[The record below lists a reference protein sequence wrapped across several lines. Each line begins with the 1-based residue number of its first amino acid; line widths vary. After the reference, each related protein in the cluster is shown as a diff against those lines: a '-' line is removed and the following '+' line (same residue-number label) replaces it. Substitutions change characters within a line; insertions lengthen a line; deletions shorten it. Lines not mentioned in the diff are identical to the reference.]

1 VSQLPN
7 FLQVRAVVLVNF
19 PAQIPPGREQE
30 NTRPAVVVAS
40 PNVTG
45 ITRFS
50 LVIVVPLTTQQGDWA
65 TRNSTLCLAIY
76 HQYQTIGIEPYIP
89 GKWPIFNIIPLF
101 FKDFCLHVVIL
112 FTRRY
117 PIEFEKQRHPVW
129 RFAGCS

>member
-1 VSQLPN
+1 MSQLPN

-30 NTRPAVVVAS
+30 NTRPAVIVAL

-65 TRNSTLCLAIY
+65 TRNSTLYPQLQTGMGNIRYDSTVLLDQIRAVDIKRVLGY
-76 HQYQTIGIEPYIP
+76 RGDLTAEEYQ
-89 GKWPIFNIIPLF
+89 PIANGLKAMFGF
-101 FKDFCLHVVIL
+101 
-112 FTRRY
+112 
-117 PIEFEKQRHPVW
+117 
-129 RFAGCS
+129 

>member
-19 PAQIPPGREQE
+19 PTQLPPGREQE
-30 NTRPAVVVAS
+30 NTRPAVIVAL

-65 TRNSTLCLAIY
+65 ARNSTLYPQLQAGMGNLRYDSTVLLDQIRAVDIKRVLGY
-76 HQYQTIGIEPYIP
+76 RGDLTAEEYQ
-89 GKWPIFNIIPLF
+89 PIANGLKLMFGF
-101 FKDFCLHVVIL
+101 
-112 FTRRY
+112 
-117 PIEFEKQRHPVW
+117 
-129 RFAGCS
+129 

>member
-1 VSQLPN
+1 MSQPPN

-30 NTRPAVVVAS
+30 NTRPAVIVAL

-65 TRNSTLCLAIY
+65 ARNSTLYPQLQAGMGNIRY
-76 HQYQTIGIEPYIP
+76 DSTVLLDQIRAVDIKRVLGYRGDLTAEEYQ
-89 GKWPIFNIIPLF
+89 PIANGLKAMFGF
-101 FKDFCLHVVIL
+101 
-112 FTRRY
+112 
-117 PIEFEKQRHPVW
+117 
-129 RFAGCS
+129 

>member
-30 NTRPAVVVAS
+30 NTRPAVIVAL

-65 TRNSTLCLAIY
+65 TRNSTLYPQLQAGMGNIRY
-76 HQYQTIGIEPYIP
+76 DSTVLLDQIRAVDIKRVLGYRGDLTAEEYQ
-89 GKWPIFNIIPLF
+89 PIANGLKAMLGF
-101 FKDFCLHVVIL
+101 
-112 FTRRY
+112 
-117 PIEFEKQRHPVW
+117 
-129 RFAGCS
+129 

>member
-30 NTRPAVVVAS
+30 NTRPAVIVAL
-40 PNVTG
+40 PNITG

-65 TRNSTLCLAIY
+65 TRNSTLYPQLQAGMGNIRY
-76 HQYQTIGIEPYIP
+76 DSTVLLDQIRAVDIKRVLGYRGDLTAQEYQ
-89 GKWPIFNIIPLF
+89 PIANGLKAMLGF
-101 FKDFCLHVVIL
+101 
-112 FTRRY
+112 
-117 PIEFEKQRHPVW
+117 
-129 RFAGCS
+129 